1 MSQRGPWREARLV
14 AVDIETTGLDPQ
26 RDRVISFGA
35 VPIERGRIVAAA
47 AVYGLVNPERDLPSE
62 SIVIHGIR
70 PQDLLDAP
78 TAPEALRP
86 LAEVVR
92 GAEVIAHAEWVERR
106 FLSKP
111 LRRLGTRLPRTLLD
125 TAQLYRL
132 WQIEQGRPD
141 PKFCSLTTVAEA
153 LGLPAHRPHHALG
166 DALTTAQVFLALA
179 THLERTGRGSV
190 RGLRSA
196 ERLMQSHSIF
206 VPGPS

>member
-1 MSQRGPWREARLV
+1 MRARGLWREARLV
-14 AVDIETTGLDPQ
+14 SVDVETTGLDPQ
-26 RDRVISFGA
+26 LDRVISFGA
-35 VPIERGRIVAAA
+35 VPIERGRIVAGN
-47 AVYGLVNPERDLPSE
+47 AVYGLVNPQRDLPPE

-78 TAPEALRP
+78 TAPDALRP
-86 LAEVVR
+86 LAEIVR
-92 GAEVIAHAEWVERR
+92 GAEVIAHAEWVERS

-111 LRRLGTRLPRTLLD
+111 LRGLGARLPRKLLD

-132 WQIEQGRPD
+132 WEIEQHRPD
-141 PKFCSLTTVAEA
+141 PGFRSLGDVAAA

-179 THLERTGRGSV
+179 THLERQGRKTV

-196 ERLMQSHSIF
+196 DRVMRTHSKYA
-206 VPGPS
+206 PG